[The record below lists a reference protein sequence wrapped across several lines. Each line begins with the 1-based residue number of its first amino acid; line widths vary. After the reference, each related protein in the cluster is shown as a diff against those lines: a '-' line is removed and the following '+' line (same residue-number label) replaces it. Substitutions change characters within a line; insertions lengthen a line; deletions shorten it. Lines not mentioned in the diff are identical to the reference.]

1 MKIKA
6 ALCNTQQNPPEFKIQ
21 EVDIIEPRQ
30 NEVRIKIVSAGICHT
45 DIAYATD
52 EWGIP
57 IPLPMVLGHVG
68 AGSVES
74 VGPGVTKVKPGDH
87 VVISIPSCGCCEAC
101 NTGKSWFCAKTA
113 DLSLLAGGFDF
124 FDTTPLSKDGEP
136 VHILFQQS
144 SFAEYVV
151 TNHRSVVKIPDDMD
165 LKDAGPLSCGLHT
178 GAGGVYSVLKP
189 QIGEWV
195 LVTGAGAVG
204 LAAVWMAKAMGAK
217 VCLADIA
224 DDRLQLAKETGADAI
239 VNTKGM
245 SQEEMTA
252 ALKEAMDGA
261 GAHCLLEACG
271 VTPVIKA
278 AMLAVRAGGRI
289 CQAAVGGK
297 IEFDSWFF
305 GEVDSK
311 EITFSRMGNVSSGL
325 IIPILCELYKEGK
338 FPINRIYTYYSFN
351 DIQKA
356 VDEYMAG
363 KAVKPVLLFD

>member
-1 MKIKA
+1 
-6 ALCNTQQNPPEFKIQ
+6 
-21 EVDIIEPRQ
+21 
-30 NEVRIKIVSAGICHT
+30 
-45 DIAYATD
+45 
-52 EWGIP
+52 
-57 IPLPMVLGHVG
+57 
-68 AGSVES
+68 
-74 VGPGVTKVKPGDH
+74 
-87 VVISIPSCGCCEAC
+87 
-101 NTGKSWFCAKTA
+101 
-113 DLSLLAGGFDF
+113 
-124 FDTTPLSKDGEP
+124 
-136 VHILFQQS
+136 
-144 SFAEYVV
+144 
-151 TNHRSVVKIPDDMD
+151 
-165 LKDAGPLSCGLHT
+165 
-178 GAGGVYSVLKP
+178 
-189 QIGEWV
+189 
-195 LVTGAGAVG
+195 
-204 LAAVWMAKAMGAK
+204 MGAK

-224 DDRLQLAKETGADAI
+224 DDRLQLAKETGVDAI

-245 SQEEMTA
+245 SQEEMTV
-252 ALKEAMDGA
+252 ALKETMDGT